1 MNSEKRKKKRAGK
14 SLNLVLWFSFT
25 LFALIVVVV
34 YAVLQNVFMAEHVNE
49 KNKERLRGAGRSIA
63 EEIVKTPT
71 SANVLK
77 KIFDIAGDY
86 GVAFYLLYDDG
97 ACVWP
102 ELWTESSYPEIAL
115 SLGEQLAGREEA
127 VFTYNGQLS
136 YGAAVS
142 LDGRDCYLMLESSA
156 LMRETYFQG
165 FFVMSIVTGLLSVVL
180 AFAASGF
187 VAMFITKP
195 VTEVTEQAKELA
207 RGRYD
212 LNFRGDYF
220 CSEIRDLAA
229 ALEYARSEISK
240 TDTVQKE
247 LIANVSH
254 DFKTPLTM
262 IKAYAS
268 MIREISGED
277 KRKRDAH
284 AQVIIDECDRLTAL
298 VVDVLDLSRLRA
310 GIYDDT
316 DTVFNLSEV
325 VYSIAGRFD
334 ELKQTEGY
342 VVETQ
347 IEEDIYTYACRERIE
362 QVLYNLIGNAVN
374 YTGEDKRVRVR
385 LFKKEGGARFEVIDS
400 GKGIPKEEIDTVWDR
415 YYRSAASHKRSVSGT
430 GLGLSIVKGILL
442 AQGCPFG
449 IISETGKGSCFWAE
463 FPDPERQG
471 EKQDKEGERVES

>member
-1 MNSEKRKKKRAGK
+1 MNIGRRKRKRAGR
-14 SLNLVLWFSFT
+14 SLNLVLWFGFS
-25 LFALIVVVV
+25 LFALIIVVV

-49 KNKERLRGAGRSIA
+49 KNKEKLRGAGRSIA
-63 EEIVKTPT
+63 EEIVNSP
-71 SANVLK
+71 SASGALK

-86 GVAFYLLYDDG
+86 GVTFYLLYPDG

-102 ELWTESSYPEIAL
+102 EICTESSYPEIAA
-115 SLGEQLAGREEA
+115 SLEEQLAGREEA
-127 VFTYNGQLS
+127 LFTYGGQLS
-136 YGAAVS
+136 YGAAVTFE
-142 LDGRDCYLMLESSA
+142 GRECYLMLETSS
-156 LMRETYFQG
+156 LMREVYFEG
-165 FFVMSIVTGLLSVVL
+165 FLIMSVVTGLLAVVL

-207 RGRYD
+207 RGNYE
-212 LNFRGDYF
+212 LNFRSDYY

-229 ALEYARSEISK
+229 ALEYARLEISK
-240 TDTVQKE
+240 SDTVQKE

-277 KRKRDAH
+277 KKKRDAH

-342 VVETQ
+342 IIETQ
-347 IEEDIYTYACRERIE
+347 IEEDIYTCACRERIE
-362 QVLYNLIGNAVN
+362 QVLYNLIGNAIN

-400 GKGIPKEEIDTVWDR
+400 GKGIPKDEIDTVWDR
-415 YYRSAASHKRSVSGT
+415 YYRSTATHKRSVSGT
-430 GLGLSIVKGILL
+430 GLGLSIVKNILF

-449 IISETGKGSCFWAE
+449 IISETGKGSCFWVE
-463 FPDPERQG
+463 FSEPRQQD
-471 EKQDKEGERVES
+471 EKSDVEGEGVER